1 MTQEQKAKRYDRA
14 LEIAKAWCKL
24 DNNDLSNDDLETL
37 FPELKESEDDRIR
50 KELLEHCKN
59 QAKPYIQTGNKCPQ
73 IQSWIAWLEKQ
84 CKQEE
89 PQVYETKDGE
99 VITYSETDGYKFVES
114 TFHEGDWI
122 IHNTAN
128 FVFKVINVGSNG
140 YEVVN
145 RENYKKTISFDNE
158 YNYHFWTIKDAK
170 EGDVL
175 AGNKWDVI
183 LMFRRIG
190 NTEWDDV
197 IDYHCYYDCYRKNF
211 IVQEDVEHWG
221 NTEDNQLVPATK
233 EQRELLFQKIKE
245 EGYEWNSNKKELK
258 KIEQKP
264 TDKLESK
271 FKVGDWIV
279 NNLSKDVFLIKSFN
293 NGYCTLE
300 DIKGNI
306 ISPCLPP
313 CESESHLWTI
323 QDAKEGDIITEDP
336 FKPYPSPFVA
346 IYKKQNEEDFD
357 SHCFIGFN
365 GKFYEGEEGHSIENM
380 HPATKEQRELLF
392 QTMYEAGYEWNSENK
407 ELKKFH
413 VIDEGKNDE
422 KIRKALINIFATHKD
437 YEMFFGVF
445 VKDIHAW
452 LEKQQDGKD
461 KFIQQ
466 HSLKEDSNVNDE
478 TNAPT
483 EYGKYVDE
491 CLNEASKHFFSEGED
506 KYSVADLFYAGVR
519 CGKSWLERQGEYAI
533 ACSEEQ
539 MKVLNEILNFAANHE
554 NPYWNDYIFGT
565 LNNLIRQLKN

>member
-1 MTQEQKAKRYDRA
+1 MTQEQKAKAYDEAFERA
-14 LEIAKAWCKL
+14 KEWY
-24 DNNDLSNDDLETL
+24 NNPNSASIGKSYLYAV
-37 FPELKESEDDRIR
+37 FPELKGSENKRII
-50 KELLEHCKN
+50 KEIISIVKSYRENC
-59 QAKPYIQTGNKCPQ
+59 ITEGNHRFDNCL
-73 IQSWIAWLEKQ
+73 AWLEKQ
-84 CKQEE
+84 NEQEE

-99 VITYSETDGYKFVES
+99 IITYSETDGYKFVES

-122 IHNTAN
+122 IHNTTN

-158 YNYHFWTIKDAK
+158 YNYHFWTIKNAK
-170 EGDVL
+170 DGDVL
-175 AGNKWDVI
+175 AGSKGDVI
-183 LMFRRIG
+183 LMFRGIG
-190 NTEWDDV
+190 NTEWSDV

-211 IVQEDVEHWG
+211 NVQEDVEYWG
-221 NTEDNQLVPATK
+221 YTENNQLVPATK
-233 EQRELLFQKIKE
+233 EQREFLFQKIKE
-245 EGYEWNSNKKELK
+245 EGYEWDSNKKELK
-258 KIEQKP
+258 KIEQKS

-323 QDAKEGDIITEDP
+323 KDAKEGDIIAEDP

-357 SHCFIGFN
+357 SYCFIGFD
-365 GKFYEGEEGHSIENM
+365 GKFYEGEEGHSTENI

-413 VIDEGKNDE
+413 VIDEGKNEMDYCFTKMMNDE
-422 KIRKALINIFATHKD
+422 KVSTAWSETEELYI
-437 YEMFFGVF
+437 
-445 VKDIHAW
+445 AW
-452 LEKQQDGKD
+452 LIEHLYGIEDKDKQYENKCRTIANWLKSLKQRYVWKPSEKQLEV
-461 KFIQQ
+461 
-466 HSLKEDSNVNDE
+466 LKEACDE
-478 TNAPT
+478 HWEPDGLDPL
-483 EYGKYVDE
+483 Y
-491 CLNEASKHFFSEGED
+491 
-506 KYSVADLFYAGVR
+506 
-519 CGKSWLERQGEYAI
+519 
-533 ACSEEQ
+533 
-539 MKVLNEILNFAANHE
+539 
-554 NPYWNDYIFGT
+554 T
-565 LNNLIRQLKN
+565 LWDQLKKLKGE